1 MKTSCSPDHLTWQR
15 PPGSHA
21 AFSLIELLVVIA
33 IISVLATMT
42 VFGIQSMS
50 VSRGVTQAASDL
62 ASLLE
67 LARNEAI
74 NKKTF
79 VWVTVNDIANSGSS
93 EVQMIAVY
101 SADGSSS
108 SAATNLLALTRVLR
122 VKNCGL
128 VDYSAL
134 SSPTRALFTNV
145 SVSNVGSQGII
156 FTNLPSTAFNNRKSV
171 TFTPQGEAM
180 LLANPT
186 AKTGFDPAMGVGF
199 VPANKPAGSGNE
211 AGVVLDGS
219 TGAAKILRL

>member
-1 MKTSCSPDHLTWQR
+1 MKTPRSSDHLAWHR
-15 PPGSHA
+15 HSRGCA

-42 VFGIQSMS
+42 VLGIQSMS

-62 ASLLE
+62 TSLLE

-79 VWVTVNDIANSGSS
+79 VWVAVNDITNSGSS

-108 SAATNLLALTRVLR
+108 SAATNLFALTRVLR
-122 VKNCGL
+122 VRNCGL

-134 SSPTRALFTNV
+134 SGPTRDLFTNV
-145 SVSNVGSQGII
+145 SVLNIGSQGII
-156 FTNLPSTAFNNRKSV
+156 FTNLPQAAFNSRRSV

-180 LLANPT
+180 LVANPS
-186 AKTGFDPAMGVGF
+186 AKTGFDPAVGVGF

-219 TGAAKILRL
+219 TGAARILRL